1 MNSLSIN
8 NNSVE
13 TKSLKEESLRQ
24 VKHLSDKLLNFVKIQ
39 LQGDNIVFTLLSD
52 VEKRSS

>member
-1 MNSLSIN
+1 VNSLSIN